1 MALVN
6 IADGAAVGNHV
17 AGKAPLAA
25 QNIAEQ
31 SRIGAGGQAV
41 DAVVGAHHGEGAP
54 FFDSG
59 CEMGQVTVAQV
70 GFRDAR
76 VEDVAGGFRS
86 AMNSVMLRRGHHLQV
101 FGIVALQT
109 ANELDRHAGGEV
121 WILAI
126 GLHAAAPARI
136 AEEVDVGSPEGQ
148 PLVNAA
154 LAAAHEFVVFGA
166 RFVGDGRGHAKHQV
180 GIPGGGYA
188 DGFGKDGGAAGTC
201 HAMQALVPPV
211 VGWNAQA
218 VDGRRSAQQLR
229 SFLFEGHP
237 REEIVHALFDGL
249 GGVLVGLRGQ
259 WQAGNRQEKS
269 RMYFRHGSY
278 R

>member
-1 MALVN
+1 
-6 IADGAAVGNHV
+6 
-17 AGKAPLAA
+17 
-25 QNIAEQ
+25 
-31 SRIGAGGQAV
+31 
-41 DAVVGAHHGEGAP
+41 
-54 FFDSG
+54 
-59 CEMGQVTVAQV
+59 
-70 GFRDAR
+70 
-76 VEDVAGGFRS
+76 
-86 AMNSVMLRRGHHLQV
+86 MLRRGHHLQV

-166 RFVGDGRGHAKHQV
+166 RFV
-180 GIPGGGYA
+180 
-188 DGFGKDGGAAGTC
+188 GKDGGAAGTC